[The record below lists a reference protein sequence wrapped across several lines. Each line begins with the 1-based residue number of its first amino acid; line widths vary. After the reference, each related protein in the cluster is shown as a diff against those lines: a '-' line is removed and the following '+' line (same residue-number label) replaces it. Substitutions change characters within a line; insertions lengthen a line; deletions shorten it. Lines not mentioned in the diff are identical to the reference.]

1 MTGSDANTHGYPGG
15 QGSPDATGN
24 GVGDGQLEGDAAELL
39 DRVRRVVEEADP
51 VPAAVLAAAR
61 AAFDLRTLD
70 ADLAELVAD
79 SRDSAALVRGPSGRR
94 QLAFAAGAVTL
105 DVEVTADGSR
115 RRLLGFAEGTSG
127 PVTAQSSRVGVDPVT
142 VSLDEAGRFL
152 VDGLPAGPTRLSCP
166 GAGGRPVV
174 TAWAVL

>member
-1 MTGSDANTHGYPGG
+1 MAGTEADGHRDAH
-15 QGSPDATGN
+15 GN
-24 GVGDGQLEGDAAELL
+24 GDVDSATAADRDDGLV
-39 DRVRRVVEEADP
+39 DRLRRVAAEADP

-79 SRDSAALVRGPSGRR
+79 SRDSAALVRGPGGRR

-105 DVEVTADGSR
+105 DVEVTEDGTR
-115 RRLLGFAEGTSG
+115 RRLLGSAEGTTG
-127 PVTAQSSRVGVDPVT
+127 PVTAHSSRAGVAPVT
-142 VSLDEAGRFL
+142 ADLDEAGRFL
-152 VDGLPAGPTRLSCP
+152 LDGLAAGPTRLSCP
-166 GAGGRPVV
+166 GAAGRAVV